1 MERLEQNI
9 RKQIDCKRPSSTKQ
23 MNRVDYKLFVLKNM
37 QVEIIKV
44 RLALSVFVSFKL
56 ALNYIKQARLQLVSK
71 YNIWFDFNNIWFQ
84 QVFNDKVVTARCLV
98 QYWQI
103 FLSFLIFCYYFTR
116 LKARKIFPILHSA
129 PCDNNYLS

>member
-1 MERLEQNI
+1 
-9 RKQIDCKRPSSTKQ
+9 

-71 YNIWFDFNNIWFQ
+71 YNI
-84 QVFNDKVVTARCLV
+84 
-98 QYWQI
+98 
-103 FLSFLIFCYYFTR
+103 
-116 LKARKIFPILHSA
+116 
-129 PCDNNYLS
+129 

>member
-1 MERLEQNI
+1 MEQNI

-71 YNIWFDFNNIWFQ
+71 YNILFDFN
-84 QVFNDKVVTARCLV
+84 K
-98 QYWQI
+98 
-103 FLSFLIFCYYFTR
+103 
-116 LKARKIFPILHSA
+116 
-129 PCDNNYLS
+129 YLTIK